1 MYFLFK
7 LKLPFSLSEKI
18 GDVDGGEVP
27 CQAWTT
33 RMPKY
38 VQPDLNF
45 VGESP
50 FCYLNQ
56 GISTLFHWHANTIIL
71 LKLAYQLA
79 SKNPVLKI
87 QTLII

>member
-1 MYFLFK
+1 MNIFLQTVKMQIFLAFQLLNDFLF
-7 LKLPFSLSEKI
+7 LSEKI

-45 VGESP
+45 VGESV
-50 FCYLNQ
+50 
-56 GISTLFHWHANTIIL
+56 
-71 LKLAYQLA
+71 
-79 SKNPVLKI
+79 NP
-87 QTLII
+87 